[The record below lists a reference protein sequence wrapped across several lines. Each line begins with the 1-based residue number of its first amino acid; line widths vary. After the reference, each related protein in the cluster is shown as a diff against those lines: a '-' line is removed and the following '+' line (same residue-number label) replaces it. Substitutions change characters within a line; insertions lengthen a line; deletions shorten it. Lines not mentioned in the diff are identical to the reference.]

1 MLARL
6 LAALPSQCAVC
17 RRWQGQPLCEPCVQ
31 RFAQPQPRCLRC
43 ALPVTGGATQCG
55 ECLRQ
60 PPPLDACI
68 CAVAYAYPWSD
79 CIAHYKF
86 RQQPGWAR
94 SLAELL
100 RHAPWVEP
108 ALERCDLV
116 LPMPLSHRRLRERGF
131 NQALEI
137 ARRLA
142 PAKTDARVL
151 LRIRDTAPQLAL
163 SAAERT
169 RNVRNAFALEPARA
183 PGLRGR
189 DVVLV
194 DDVMTSG
201 ASLFA
206 AARTLREAGVLR
218 ITAVVLARTA
228 KH

>member
-1 MLARL
+1 M
-6 LAALPSQCAVC
+6 C
-17 RRWQGQPLCEPCVQ
+17 RRWQGQPLCETCIQ
-31 RFAQPQPRCLRC
+31 RFAQPQPRCHTC
-43 ALPVTGGATQCG
+43 ALPITGGAAQCG
-55 ECLRQ
+55 ECLQ
-60 PPPLDACI
+60 HPPPLDACI

-79 CIAHYKF
+79 CIARYKF
-86 RQQPGWAR
+86 RQQPGWANA
-94 SLAELL
+94 LAELL

-116 LPMPLSHRRLRERGF
+116 LPMPLSHQRLRERGF

-142 PAKTDARVL
+142 PAKTDARLL

-169 RNVRNAFALEPARA
+169 RNVRGAFALEPLRA

-189 DVVLV
+189 DIVLV

-218 ITAVVLARTA
+218 VTAVVLARTA
-228 KH
+228 KS